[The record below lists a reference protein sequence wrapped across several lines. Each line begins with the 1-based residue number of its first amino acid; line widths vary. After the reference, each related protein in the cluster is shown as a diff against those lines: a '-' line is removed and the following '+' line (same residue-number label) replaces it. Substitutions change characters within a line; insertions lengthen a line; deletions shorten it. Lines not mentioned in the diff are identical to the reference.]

1 MKTLKQL
8 RPYFIIMAVIVGTSI
23 LARFLSD
30 SGVISYTVDLVIS
43 LAVPLVITAYFVYL
57 AWEASK
63 EDKKNGL

>member
-1 MKTLKQL
+1 MTILKQL
-8 RPYFIIMAVIVGTSI
+8 KPYFIIMAVIVGTSI

-30 SGVISYTVDLVIS
+30 SGVISYTMDLVIS

>member
-1 MKTLKQL
+1 MIKQL
-8 RPYFIIMAVIVGTSI
+8 KPFFIAFILCVGSSI

-30 SGVISYTVDLVIS
+30 SGFISYTMDLVIS